1 MLFGGVLIVT
11 DERSSGF
18 VLLTILLMKEST
30 PGEISE
36 NARKTA
42 TANEMTP
49 QEVML
54 YEGVLIVTNERRSG
68 FVLLTNLLFIF
79 LSILF
84 YFCLENVSLLL
95 ISMLFF
101 LKVSITCI
109 FLHLIPFSPL
119 FKLMGYFVSS

>member
-101 LKVSITCI
+101 
-109 FLHLIPFSPL
+109 
-119 FKLMGYFVSS
+119 